1 MYSIPFPY
9 WHQQN
14 FSPGTSSSQLTFNA
28 LYQLDLLLKQQTG
41 PADTAAIIIEPVLGE
56 GGYVP
61 APPEFLQGL
70 RQVCDQHGIMLI
82 IDEVQSGFCRTGD
95 WFAIEQSGVKP
106 DILLMAKVYFDD
118 LCPTVDLASRFS
130 RVSEMDFLLVES
142 LVAGS

>member
-1 MYSIPFPY
+1 
-9 WHQQN
+9 
-14 FSPGTSSSQLTFNA
+14 
-28 LYQLDLLLKQQTG
+28 
-41 PADTAAIIIEPVLGE
+41 
-56 GGYVP
+56 
-61 APPEFLQGL
+61 
-70 RQVCDQHGIMLI
+70 MLI